1 MCSIAGP
8 GQRRQ
13 GSVARTKEWGLS
25 SGALDTVWLQPVRP
39 DIDYMTTLQS
49 CFRVVL
55 VNYLID
61 SEECEWS
68 FFFGAIMPEA
78 PPAVGSAIVAQSV
91 GKNNKTCSE

>member
-1 MCSIAGP
+1 M
-8 GQRRQ
+8 R
-13 GSVARTKEWGLS
+13 GSNPYSFEYC
-25 SGALDTVWLQPVRP
+25 ALVSVDAT